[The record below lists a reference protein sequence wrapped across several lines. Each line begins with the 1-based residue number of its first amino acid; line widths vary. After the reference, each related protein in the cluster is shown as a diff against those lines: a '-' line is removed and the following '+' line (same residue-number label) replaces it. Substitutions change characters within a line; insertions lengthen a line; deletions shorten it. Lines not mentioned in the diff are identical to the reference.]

1 MAGRKDHAD
10 ALRPQ
15 LQSKAERMARL
26 DEYGEKT
33 SKANASK
40 WQSKL
45 FDEDDTSIRDTM
57 YIWQHGNNIEKK
69 IGRPLSYASREVFIN
84 EITEMFMYCDEKKI
98 LPKKTTLGLWLGL
111 DITTLDEWEN
121 NPMNPFNEI
130 IKKANEICNEMML
143 NKAAEGRLNP
153 ILYFFIAKNW
163 YGMQDKTEIQHT
175 TTRARMIDLD
185 EQDRIINATPGIVI
199 DAQYREVQRRSE
211 DSDRNTRALENNAQN
226 ANFER
231 IEDSSSSTQTLEDLL
246 VGAEDS
252 QPEDFGAQKTF
263 AAEDFQTRKKPED
276 FASGKEDFRTEDFA
290 TDANPWEDD
299 L

>member
-1 MAGRKDHAD
+1 MTRE
-10 ALRPQ
+10 
-15 LQSKAERMARL
+15 ERIERV
-26 DEYGEKT
+26 DEYETRPNKSNST
-33 SKANASK
+33 K

-45 FDEDDTSIRDTM
+45 FDENDTSIKDTVYM
-57 YIWQHGNNIEKK
+57 WQHGNQVEKK
-69 IGRPLSYASREVFIN
+69 LGRPLAYASKEDLIN
-84 EITEMFMYCDEKKI
+84 ELTEMFLYCDEKKI
-98 LPKKTTLGLWLGL
+98 LPKKTTITLWLG
-111 DITTLDEWEN
+111 ITFDTLEEWSH
-121 NPMNPFNEI
+121 NPMHIFSEPL
-130 IKKANEICNEMML
+130 KKATDICNEMML

-211 DSDRNTRALENNAQN
+211 DSDRNTRVLENNAQN

-231 IEDSSSSTQTLEDLL
+231 IEDASSSEQALEDLL
-246 VGAEDS
+246 VGTEDS
-252 QPEDFGAQKTF
+252 QPEDFGAQKTSVV
-263 AAEDFQTRKKPED
+263 EDFQTRKKPED
-276 FASGKEDFRTEDFA
+276 FASGKEDFQTEDFSA
-290 TDANPWEDD
+290 DVSTWEED

>member
-1 MAGRKDHAD
+1 MADHSK
-10 ALRPQ
+10 ALKPQ
-15 LQSKAERMARL
+15 LMSREERVARVNKYADKVKNSKS
-26 DEYGEKT
+26 GQ
-33 SKANASK
+33 

-45 FDEDDTSIRDTM
+45 FDEDDTSIKDTVYM
-57 YIWQHGNNIEKK
+57 WQHGNNLEKK
-69 IGRPLSYASREVFIN
+69 LGRPLGYASKEDLIN
-84 EITEMFMYCDEKKI
+84 ELTEMFLYCDEKQM
-98 LPKKTTLGLWLGL
+98 LPKKTTMSLWLG
-111 DITTLDEWEN
+111 ITFETLDEWTN
-121 NPMNPFNEI
+121 NPMHPYSEVL
-130 IKKANEICNEMML
+130 KKATGICNEMML
-143 NKAAEGRLNP
+143 NKAAEGRLSP

-211 DSDRNTRALENNAQN
+211 DSSRNTRVLENNAQN

-231 IEDSSSSTQTLEDLL
+231 IEDASSPTQALEDLL

-252 QPEDFGAQKTF
+252 QPEDFGTQKTF
-263 AAEDFQTRKKPED
+263 AAEDFQTHKKPED
-276 FASGKEDFRTEDFA
+276 FASGKEDFQTEDFA
-290 TDANPWEDD
+290 TDVSPWEDD

>member
-1 MAGRKDHAD
+1 MAG
-10 ALRPQ
+10 
-15 LQSKAERMARL
+15 QSKKLKHQLMPREERIARV
-26 DEYGEKT
+26 EEQAKKSNKSNPT
-33 SKANASK
+33 K

-45 FDEDDTSIRDTM
+45 FDEDDTSIRDTVYM
-57 YIWQHGNNIEKK
+57 WQHGNQVEKRL
-69 IGRPLSYASREVFIN
+69 GRPLAYASKEDLIN
-84 EITEMFMYCDEKKI
+84 ELTEMFLYCDEKHI
-98 LPKKTTLGLWLGL
+98 LPKKTTMTLWLG
-111 DITTLDEWEN
+111 ITFETLDEWTN
-121 NPMNPFNEI
+121 NPMHSYSEI
-130 IKKANEICNEMML
+130 LKKATDICNEMML

-175 TTRARMIDLD
+175 TSRARMIDLD
-185 EQDRIINATPGIVI
+185 EQDRIINATPGIII

-211 DSDRNTRALENNAQN
+211 DSSRNTRVLENNAQN

-231 IEDSSSSTQTLEDLL
+231 IEDSSSPEQALEDLL

-263 AAEDFQTRKKPED
+263 AAEDFQTHKKPED
-276 FASGKEDFRTEDFA
+276 FASRKEDFQAEDFGA
-290 TDANPWEDD
+290 GASTWEDD